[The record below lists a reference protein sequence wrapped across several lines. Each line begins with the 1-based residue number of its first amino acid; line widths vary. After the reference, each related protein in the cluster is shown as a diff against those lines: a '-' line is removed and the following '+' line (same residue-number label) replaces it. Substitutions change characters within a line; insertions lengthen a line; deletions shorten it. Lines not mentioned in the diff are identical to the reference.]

1 MAGRPAIYNKGVKFI
16 SGKIVRD
23 ANVKVKFDE
32 GGICYCIFKVSKKFN
47 PELFD
52 KEGRFDVKKLI
63 NIRVFSKCRNV
74 KFENAMRKIG
84 IIDIEHP
91 ITMGKEHKCVRC
103 DKVKK
108 DVKRRLDPFDLDV
121 HGKKVLR
128 WLCDDCDKELAD
140 EI

>member
-1 MAGRPAIYNKGVKFI
+1 MAGRPPVYNKGVKFI

-32 GGICYCIFKVSKKFN
+32 QGICYCIFKVSKKFN

-52 KEGRFDVKKLI
+52 KDGRFDIKKLI

-74 KFENAMRKIG
+74 KFENAMDAMSKFPKG
-84 IIDIEHP
+84 V
-91 ITMGKEHKCVRC
+91 EHKCVRC

-108 DVKRRLDPFDLDV
+108 DVKRRLDPFDFDV
-121 HGKKVLR
+121 HDKKVLR
-128 WLCDDCDKELAD
+128 WLCDDCEKELAD
-140 EI
+140 EV